1 MNVDQKC
8 FLGYGKV
15 VDDVYSL
22 EHVDE
27 LKDVRGLPSQSSGH
41 VYACKIEWVSKNTIN
56 FDSIKHIR
64 NSHNNNQS
72 INMCK
77 EFNEVDDAAAIQL
90 LQILDDPKKAPSQKT
105 NPFFIPTNLQDSG
118 AGGGEAR
125 TDAAAGGQVKPW
137 TGGFPHMPNSN
148 PMMGWPMMGNMPF
161 WGMNGMKMP
170 PMGFM
175 PGMDPNKSNRSN
187 SRHRENSDD
196 SSEKRGNRASKY
208 GSKRKNRHNRSRSRQ
223 RDNKRE
229 SPVNRRNR
237 RRSRSSSIRKDRKKD
252 VRERDNSRDRHHKK
266 HSKRDRGDK
275 RKRRSNSKDSDN
287 NNSSHA
293 HRKSHRDKED
303 PKLNLQKNKS
313 VIDDEELGK
322 MFNDLED
329 NSHPKHKEID
339 NSEQDKNSYN
349 EKSRSMKSN
358 NDSRNKSASRDKE
371 DNKDYNRK
379 DSKRKRNKKRRH
391 HKKRSED
398 KNSYNDQQN
407 IESDNIDKSDGENDG
422 DNDEKPGRKID
433 LRSILLKPA
442 KNNTIYERIKKR

>member
-1 MNVDQKC
+1 MAASAKIDTIDQ
-8 FLGYGKV
+8 
-15 VDDVYSL
+15 
-22 EHVDE
+22 
-27 LKDVRGLPSQSSGH
+27 GH
-41 VYACKIEWVSKNTIN
+41 VREI
-56 FDSIKHIR
+56 IKG
-64 NSHNNNQS
+64 
-72 INMCK
+72 
-77 EFNEVDDAAAIQL
+77 
-90 LQILDDPKKAPSQKT
+90 
-105 NPFFIPTNLQDSG
+105 NLQLTEGIEEDQ
-118 AGGGEAR
+118 EALL
-125 TDAAAGGQVKPW
+125 
-137 TGGFPHMPNSN
+137 
-148 PMMGWPMMGNMPF
+148 
-161 WGMNGMKMP
+161 
-170 PMGFM
+170 
-175 PGMDPNKSNRSN
+175 
-187 SRHRENSDD
+187 
-196 SSEKRGNRASKY
+196 SEKT
-208 GSKRKNRHNRSRSRQ
+208 
-223 RDNKRE
+223 
-229 SPVNRRNR
+229 V
-237 RRSRSSSIRKDRKKD
+237 KKMLEKGKILEID
-252 VRERDNSRDRHHKK
+252 ITKK